1 MLHHVTDAFDDLEVP
16 NDVVVGDCWLLETGK
31 LAKYKLIEKSPGA
44 KILPWYGSPSRL
56 QMWVSRYQSTDGQ
69 TGVQPIGYLN
79 IMYIYI
85 YIYITTIGHL
95 CFKHAIIISL
105 E

>member
-31 LAKYKLIEKSPGA
+31 LAKYKLIQKSLGA

-85 YIYITTIGHL
+85 HIYIYPYVYMDIYPYIYIYV
-95 CFKHAIIISL
+95 
-105 E
+105 